1 MKNSDQLKA
10 FSKIFTPR
18 KISGKTKRV
27 RKKENTAEQS
37 NDDFSLL
44 KNFLNELQFH
54 QNNSLRMYNREV
66 I

>member
-1 MKNSDQLKA
+1 MKNSEQLKT

-18 KISGKTKRV
+18 KVSGKTKRL

-37 NDDFSLL
+37 KNNFSLL
-44 KNFLNELQFH
+44 KNFLHELQFE
-54 QNNSLRMYNREV
+54 QNNSFKMYNREV